1 MSSRPHSRVGK
12 LAEYDNASRQAG
24 SIHGCFGT
32 GRALQ
37 HVSGPAIQ
45 QMDSNVVEVLYV
57 PRPSVPTLTHTDHTD
72 TQPVP
77 RQRMTR
83 PCGSRQAGV
92 TGWSDGCHLRSRRL
106 SKSSLSHAVHAHDM
120 TPLGC
125 RARPGTAMH
134 AAITSNQ
141 LIVGVPPRSPGHSPR
156 WHGSPTSATGA
167 AKMCQMS
174 CALTKRVTEVHRCGA
189 AHPDVLRF
197 DCTLAGG
204 GSRCRAHACASSPPP
219 PLPCGVVYVAIFAA
233 AAARG
238 STPISHHVAGGIRG
252 IRWRHATVQAGTGQ
266 AITPLRPW

>member
-1 MSSRPHSRVGK
+1 MTT
-12 LAEYDNASRQAG
+12 QAG
-24 SIHGCFGT
+24 KQAASTAASAAST

-57 PRPSVPTLTHTDHTD
+57 PRPSVPTLTHTD

-106 SKSSLSHAVHAHDM
+106 SKSSLSHAVNAHDM

-167 AKMCQMS
+167 AQHIQMC
-174 CALTKRVTEVHRCGA
+174 CALTA
-189 AHPDVLRF
+189 L
-197 DCTLAGG
+197 
-204 GSRCRAHACASSPPP
+204 
-219 PLPCGVVYVAIFAA
+219 
-233 AAARG
+233 
-238 STPISHHVAGGIRG
+238 
-252 IRWRHATVQAGTGQ
+252 
-266 AITPLRPW
+266 